1 MLAGR
6 AGVLTLV
13 GLGTVL
19 GSDRYAVL
27 RASGIDPFL
36 LLVVARVLAFALA
49 SFALNILFIVGALVA
64 AGRQVMPGA
73 RAMSAWLGFLD
84 DVLRAMR
91 PNDVE
96 VLPLKGVLIGGVV
109 AAICCAAAL
118 GAPLLAATPTRLIPR
133 RFADAIL
140 GTFLVPGLVSAVL

>member
-36 LLVVARVLAFALA
+36 LLVVARVLAFGLA
-49 SFALNILFIVGALVA
+49 GFALNILFIVGALVA
-64 AGRQVMPGA
+64 AGRQATPGA
-73 RAMSAWLGFLD
+73 RARSAWLGFLD
-84 DVLRAMR
+84 DVLRAMG

-109 AAICCAAAL
+109 VAICCAAAL

-133 RFADAIL
+133 RFAYAIL